1 MLFGLKPV
9 ALFNIVIAATAL
21 LLSAYTFFHDRMQEK
36 MVQRQATDRML
47 YGGYMLGRD
56 YELLVLCAKGNP
68 YQPYTQCFNATQ
80 DRDFAKLDPLSDVE
94 FGFPFDWLSI
104 RGSQSFEDPKSDFN
118 DLGPSNIVNKALSAH
133 FLDRRVADAFVLGRA
148 TRLLSAL
155 AADPAT
161 VRVKSQQDLY
171 TALVGEN
178 IDKPLAELLGP
189 KCATL
194 DAAAVPNSKE
204 NASNITSL
212 LTCINS
218 AWLPNPT

>member
-9 ALFNIVIAATAL
+9 ALFNIAIATAAL

-36 MVQRQATDRML
+36 IVQRQATDRML

-56 YELLVLCAKGNP
+56 YELLVLCAKGNL
-68 YQPYTQCFNATQ
+68 YEPYTQCFNATQ

-161 VRVKSQQDLY
+161 VRDTKQHDLY
-171 TALVGEN
+171 VALVGEN
-178 IDKPLAELLGP
+178 VNKPLAELLGS
-189 KCATL
+189 KCAAL
-194 DAAAVPNSKE
+194 DAGTAPNSKE
-204 NASNITSL
+204 SASSIERL

-218 AWLPNPT
+218 AWLPDPT